1 MITTYNLSEILMMW
15 AVFGLCVWLTKH
27 YTRLELSNLLSS
39 GEGTF
44 SYAIAFVLYRAG
56 LMAFML
62 ACLAA
67 MLIAIGYSLG
77 YLGLYRM

>member
-1 MITTYNLSEILMMW
+1 MITTYNLSEIFIMW

-27 YTRLELSNLLSS
+27 YTRLELSNILTS
-39 GEGTF
+39 GQGTV
-44 SYAIAFVLYRAG
+44 SHAVAFVFYRAG
-56 LMAFML
+56 LMVFIL

-67 MLIAIGYSLG
+67 MLIAIGYSIG